1 MSSGDPQWLTGCA
14 GAEDI
19 QGVDSE
25 HDMNMTDSWWTASAL
40 NTADTEEYRRGMAHW
55 TVHSLNATDTEL
67 TLNTIDF
74 EPHNWILDWT
84 LPALNNRQTMNAIAN
99 TIDYVCYRFY
109 PIDWMLKKLN
119 WWLWKLLALHAIELT
134 LNTVYTESYWHINST
149 ELTLH

>member
-1 MSSGDPQWLTGCA
+1 MSSGDPLWLTGCA

-55 TVHSLNATDTEL
+55 TVHTLNATDTEL

-74 EPHNWILDWT
+74 EPHNWTLDWT
-84 LPALNNRQTMNAIAN
+84 LPALNNRQTMNPIAN
-99 TIDYVCYRFY
+99 TEHHWLCMLQILPYR
-109 PIDWMLKKLN
+109 LN
-119 WWLWKLLALHAIELT
+119 A
-134 LNTVYTESYWHINST
+134 
-149 ELTLH
+149 